1 MLAGLQRNA
10 KKRKGEDRMST
21 LKVWLNSYLQLFT
34 APISYITFT
43 NVLEILILALLVYNV
58 LLWIKNTKAWTLL
71 KGIMVLVCCVSVVYI
86 LRMDTLKYIVSQAID
101 IAIMAALVIFQ
112 PELRRALEQ
121 LGEKKIFAS
130 LIPIIDTNR
139 EVSERFSDK
148 TVNEIVKAASEMSKV
163 KTGALIVIE
172 QDIRLDEYE
181 RTGIVLDSVLTSQ
194 LLINIFEHNTPL
206 HDGAVIVRGNRITSA
221 TCYLPLSDNM
231 MLSKDLGTRHRAGVG
246 ISEVTDSLTV
256 IVSEETGNI
265 SIAYK
270 GELRRN
276 VPADVLKERLI
287 VLQNKS
293 VTSKKFKFWKG
304 WNKNEA

>member
-1 MLAGLQRNA
+1 
-10 KKRKGEDRMST
+10 MSAV
-21 LKVWLNSYLQLFT
+21 KVWLNSYLKLFT
-34 APISYITFT
+34 VPISYITFT
-43 NVLEILILALLVYNV
+43 NILEILILALLVYNV

-71 KGIMVLVCCVSVVYI
+71 KGIMVLICFVSVVYI
-86 LRMDTLKYIVSQAID
+86 LRMDTLKFIVRQAID

-121 LGEKKIFAS
+121 LGEKQIVAS

-163 KTGALIVIE
+163 KTGALMVIE
-172 QDIRLDEYE
+172 QNIRLDEYE
-181 RTGIVLDSVLTSQ
+181 RTGIVLDSVVTSQ

-206 HDGAVIVRGNRITSA
+206 HDGAVIIKGNRITSA

-231 MLSKDLGTRHRAGVG
+231 MLSKELGTRHRAGVG
-246 ISEVTDSLTV
+246 ISEVTDSMTV

-270 GELRRN
+270 GELKRN
-276 VPADVLKERLI
+276 VPTDVLKEQLI
-287 VLQNKS
+287 ILQNKS
-293 VTSKKFKFWKG
+293 TAPKKFKFWKG